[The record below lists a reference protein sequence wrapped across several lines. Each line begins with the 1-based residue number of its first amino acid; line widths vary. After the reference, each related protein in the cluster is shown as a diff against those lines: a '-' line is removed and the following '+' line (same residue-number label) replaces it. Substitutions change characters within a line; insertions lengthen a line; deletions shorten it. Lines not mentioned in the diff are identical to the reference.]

1 MGVRIVYQ
9 DETGKELDKVID
21 PTDLMRKIIPDLD
34 DSSSYCLRYIDL
46 YGDTTFNRLQIDQ
59 LKKEFES
66 VLDKTQDEE
75 IKSFIKRILVLID
88 KSKENIHTYIK
99 FWGD

>member
-1 MGVRIVYQ
+1 MGVNIVYQ
-9 DETGKELDKVID
+9 NENEKELEKVID
-21 PTDLMRKIIPDLD
+21 HNIIGKIIPDFN

-66 VLDKTQDEE
+66 KLNETQDDK

-88 KSKENIHTYIK
+88 KCKKNIHTYIK
-99 FWGD
+99 FVGD